1 MIWKFVLT
9 IVVMLGAYLVV
20 RTRWRA
26 VGRAGAP
33 TAPPL
38 LLPAGLVRT
47 VAYALLGLMLAG
59 SGWYLFWQWETGNAV
74 LAVEVVNA
82 NTGAVTRYEA
92 RRRTIEGRGFRTLD
106 GREIRLADVERMILE
121 PASAH
126 RLPVGGSGGPE
137 KPGSAE

>member
-1 MIWKFVLT
+1 MIWKFLLT

-26 VGRAGAP
+26 SGRAGAP
-33 TAPPL
+33 PGPP
-38 LLPAGLVRT
+38 LLPAGLART
-47 VAYALLGLMLAG
+47 VAYALFGLMLAG
-59 SGWYLFWQWETGNAV
+59 SGWTLFRQWEAGNAV
-74 LAVEVVNA
+74 VAVEVVNA

-126 RLPVGGSGGPE
+126 RVLFGTAP
-137 KPGSAE
+137 